1 MTDIDC
7 AICLCSLNS
16 DNIGNNTI
24 YNKKKKNNK
33 NKIDNII
40 VKLLCGHRFH
50 LECIKQLKDYKC
62 PLCRQG
68 IELTN
73 LCQGKHINTG
83 FYIPFY
89 KMDGSCRFCKKKSL
103 KGALEQLVENELN
116 SV

>member
-16 DNIGNNTI
+16 TI
-24 YNKKKKNNK
+24 NNK
-33 NKIDNII
+33 NKIDNRII
-40 VKLLCGHRFH
+40 KLLCGHRFH
-50 LECIKQLKDYKC
+50 LECIKLLKNFKC
-62 PLCRQG
+62 PLCRQD
-68 IELTN
+68 IELPN
-73 LCQGKHINTG
+73 LCEGKHINTG